1 MFGRINGNANGATT
15 FVNYNG
21 KTGLFTIDHNS
32 QNAEGTF
39 REHQTTTGRKV
50 YKEEYPDMI
59 SAFVRRVLIKEE
71 DVYQKPGEKEHK
83 IWVSLRSP
91 DGKDA
96 LVKFSMG
103 SSALQVLGALNAA
116 DLSKPITLKSFFFAA
131 GTKGRD
137 PKTGEEVV
145 RPKDD
150 VRLVGYQG
158 DQKLTN
164 KYGEGEVVIPKIEKI
179 EVKHPTTGKVISTVN
194 DFTAQHEF
202 TLELARAVAAKAAG
216 ATGTQPAP
224 VAPQAQPAPAAT
236 LEEDSSLSASDIL
249 GEEDAGASDA
259 AAFGQNG

>member
-1 MFGRINGNANGATT
+1 MFGHINGNARSATT

-21 KTGLFTIDHNS
+21 KTGLFTIDHAA

-39 REHQTTTGRKV
+39 REHTTTTNRKV

-116 DLSKPITLKSFFFAA
+116 DLSQPITLKSYFFAA
-131 GTKGRD
+131 GTKGRNAA
-137 PKTGEEVV
+137 GEEVI
-145 RPKDD
+145 RDKDD

-158 DQKLTN
+158 DQKLSN
-164 KYGEGEVVIPKIEKI
+164 KYGEGDVVIPKVEKI
-179 EVKHPTTGKVISTVN
+179 EVKHPVTQKVIDTVK

-202 TLELARAVAAKAAG
+202 TLELARTVAAKAAA
-216 ATGTQPAP
+216 ATGAQPAP
-224 VAPQAQPAPAAT
+224 VAPQAQPAPAST
-236 LEEDSSLSASDIL
+236 DDDQSLSASDIL
-249 GEEDAGASDA
+249 GEEDGGAGDA
-259 AAFGQNG
+259 AAFAQNG

>member
-21 KTGLFTIDHNS
+21 KTGLFTIDHNA
-32 QNAEGTF
+32 QNTEGTY
-39 REHQTTTGRKV
+39 REHKTTTGRTV
-50 YKEEYPDMI
+50 FKEEYPDML
-59 SAFVRRVLIKEE
+59 SAYVRRVLIKEE
-71 DVYQKPGEKEHK
+71 DVYQKPGEKESK

-116 DLSKPITLKSFFFAA
+116 DLSQPITLKSYFFAA
-131 GTKGRD
+131 GTKGKNKEGAEIIRD
-137 PKTGEEVV
+137 
-145 RPKDD
+145 KDE

-164 KYGEGEVVIPKIEKI
+164 KYGEGEVTIPKIEKI
-179 EVKHPTTGKVISTVN
+179 EVKHPTSGKVISTVN

-202 TLELARAVAAKAAG
+202 ILELARAVVSKAAA

-224 VAPQAQPAPAAT
+224 VAPQSQPAPAAAS
-236 LEEDSSLSASDIL
+236 EEDATLSASDIL
-249 GEEDAGASDA
+249 GTDDGGLEDA
-259 AAFGQNG
+259 AAFAQGH

>member
-32 QNAEGTF
+32 QNAEGSY
-39 REHQTTTGRKV
+39 REHKTTTGRTV
-50 YKEEYPDMI
+50 FKEEYPDMI

-71 DVYQKPGEKEHK
+71 DVYQKPGEKENK

-131 GTKGRD
+131 GTKGKD
-137 PKTGEEVV
+137 KEGNEVV
-145 RPKDD
+145 RQKDD

-164 KYGEGEVVIPKIEKI
+164 KYGEGEVIIPKIEKI
-179 EVKHPTTGKVISTVN
+179 EVKHPTTQKVISTVN

-202 TLELARAVAAKAAG
+202 TLELARAVAAKAAA

-224 VAPQAQPAPAAT
+224 VAPQAQAAPAAT
-236 LEEDSSLSASDIL
+236 VDEDSSLSASDIL
-249 GEEDAGASDA
+249 GEDDAGASDA
-259 AAFGQNG
+259 EAFGQNG

>member
-32 QNAEGTF
+32 QNAEGTL
-39 REHQTTTGRKV
+39 REHKTTTGRTV

-59 SAFVRRVLIKEE
+59 SAFVRRVLIREE

-83 IWVSLRSP
+83 ISVSLRSP

-116 DLSKPITLKSFFFAA
+116 DLTKPITLKSFFFAV
-131 GTKGRD
+131 GTKGKD
-137 PKTGEEVV
+137 KDGNEVV
-145 RPKDD
+145 RQKDE

-202 TLELARAVAAKAAG
+202 TLALARAVAAKAAG

-224 VAPQAQPAPAAT
+224 VAPQSQPAPAAT
-236 LEEDSSLSASDIL
+236 AEEDTSLSASDIL

>member
-1 MFGRINGNANGATT
+1 MFGTISGRGNSTTT

-21 KTGLFTIDHNS
+21 KAGLFVIDHNA

-39 REHQTTTGRKV
+39 REHTTTTGRKV
-50 YKEEYPDMI
+50 YKEEYPDLL

-83 IWVSLRSP
+83 ILVSLRSP

-96 LVKFSMG
+96 VVKFSMG
-103 SSALQVLGALNAA
+103 SGALQVLGAINAA
-116 DLSKPITLKSFFFAA
+116 DLTQPITLKNYLFPA
-131 GTKGRD
+131 GSKGKD
-137 PKTGEEVV
+137 KDGAEVV
-145 RPKDD
+145 RTKDE

-164 KYGEGEVVIPKIEKI
+164 KYGEGEVTIPRIDKI
-179 EVKHPTTGKVISTVN
+179 EVKHPVTGKLLETVN

-202 TLELARAVAAKAAG
+202 ILNLAREVNAKVLAASG
-216 ATGTQPAP
+216 SQPAP

-236 LEEDSSLSASDIL
+236 TDDASLSAADIL
-249 GEEDAGASDA
+249 GEDDAGAADA
-259 AAFGQNG
+259 AAFAQGQ

>member
-21 KTGLFTIDHNS
+21 KTGLFTIDHNA

-39 REHQTTTGRKV
+39 REHTTTTNRKV
-50 YKEEYPDMI
+50 YKEEYPDML

-116 DLSKPITLKSFFFAA
+116 DLSQPITLKSYFFAA
-131 GTKGRD
+131 GTKGKD
-137 PKTGEEVV
+137 KTGADVV
-145 RPKDD
+145 REKDE

-158 DQKLTN
+158 DQKLVN

-179 EVKHPTTGKVISTVN
+179 EVKHPTTQKVISTVN

-202 TLELARAVAAKAAG
+202 TLELARAVAAKAAA
-216 ATGTQPAP
+216 ATGAQPAP
-224 VAPQAQPAPAAT
+224 VAPQAQPAAASTVEEDAT
-236 LEEDSSLSASDIL
+236 LSPSDIL
-249 GEEDAGASDA
+249 GEEDGGADDA
-259 AAFGQNG
+259 AAFSQNG